1 MTQLGR
7 LARLLLNALFGQ
19 LRFGRP
25 YAVGAD
31 GQPFLVDVNTI
42 DRTPSPILF
51 VCAPRPNRSQC

>member
-42 DRTPSPILF
+42 DRTPTIFLQD
-51 VCAPRPNRSQC
+51 CLSQPGTKR